1 MRRTTFIS
9 TAAFI
14 FAGALAACGQQPA
27 EPAAEAPAAE
37 APAAASTATA
47 FENVRLIIGDGT
59 VIENGVLVIDGTT
72 IVDVGAP
79 DDTPIPEGAT
89 RIDATGQTIMPA
101 IVDTHV
107 HMRPTRDE
115 LIQDLSRRAYFGIGA
130 ATSLGRD
137 PDELL
142 PMRDERIP
150 GAARFFSSGRGI
162 TGNEP
167 GRPTEPF
174 WVDTVEE
181 ARAAVQELAPLNVD
195 MIKIWVDDRNGEVVK
210 LTPEL
215 YTAII
220 EEAHANN
227 VRVIA
232 HIFSQE
238 DGLGLINAGVDAFA
252 HGVRDSELTDE
263 YVAAYMARPELF
275 IAPNLP
281 DRGAAVDLAW
291 LQAALPAETFAELAA
306 ANVDNADQQSFHAV
320 QARNLNRL
328 YQAGATIGLGTD
340 GNAPWAAHL
349 EMEDMVLA
357 GMSPGDVIVAAT
369 RNSAAFLRMDDAGT
383 LENVKSADFIV
394 LDANPLDDITNTRA
408 INAVYLRGEAVD
420 RTAYP

>member
-1 MRRTTFIS
+1 MRRTHFIS

-14 FAGALAACGQQPA
+14 FAGALAACGQEPA
-27 EPAAEAPAAE
+27 APAAEAPAAE
-37 APAAASTATA
+37 APASTATA

-72 IVDVGAP
+72 IADIGAP
-79 DDTPIPEGAT
+79 DDTPIPEGAA

-107 HMRPTRDE
+107 HMRPTRE
-115 LIQDLSRRAYFGIGA
+115 GLIQDLSRRGYFGIGA

-137 PDELL
+137 PDEIL
-142 PMRDERIP
+142 PIRDERIP

-181 ARAAVQELAPLNVD
+181 AQAAVRELAPLNVD

-210 LTPEL
+210 LSPEL

-227 VRVIA
+227 MRVIA

-238 DGLGLINAGVDAFA
+238 DALGLINAGVDAFA

-263 YVAAYMARPELF
+263 YVAAYMARPIF
-275 IAPNLP
+275 IAPNMP

-291 LQAALPAETFAELAA
+291 LEAALPAETFAELAA
-306 ANVDNADQQSFHAV
+306 ANVDNAAQQTFHAV
-320 QARNLNRL
+320 QAHNLNRL
-328 YQAGATIGLGTD
+328 YQAGAVIGLGTD
-340 GNAPWAAHL
+340 GNEPWSVHL
-349 EMEDMVLA
+349 EMEDMALA
-357 GMSPGDVIVAAT
+357 GMSSGDVIVAAT
-369 RNSAAFLRMDDAGT
+369 KNSAEFLRMNDAGT
-383 LENVKSADFIV
+383 LENGKSADFIV
-394 LDANPLDDITNTRA
+394 LNANPLDDITNTRA

-420 RTAYP
+420 RTVYP

>member
-1 MRRTTFIS
+1 MRRVS
-9 TAAFI
+9 LVSAAVLLSA
-14 FAGALAACGQQPA
+14 FALGACQQ
-27 EPAAEAPAAE
+27 EPPAPAAE
-37 APAAASTATA
+37 APAPASTATA
-47 FENVRLIIGDGT
+47 FEHARIIVGDGS
-59 VIENGVLVIDGTT
+59 VIEDGVLIIDGTT

-79 DDTPIPEGAT
+79 DDTPIPEGAA
-89 RIDATGQTIMPA
+89 RVDATGQTIMPA
-101 IVDTHV
+101 IIDTHV

-115 LIQDLSRRAYFGIGA
+115 LVQDLSRRAYFGIGA
-130 ATSLGRD
+130 AMSLGRD
-137 PDELL
+137 PDDLL
-142 PMRDERIP
+142 PIRDERIP

-181 ARAAVQELAPLNVD
+181 AQAAVRELAPLNVD
-195 MIKIWVDDRNGEVVK
+195 VIKIWVDDRNGEVVK
-210 LTPEL
+210 LSPEL

-220 EEAHANN
+220 DEAHANN

-232 HIFSQE
+232 HIFSQA
-238 DGLGLINAGVDAFA
+238 DARGLIDAGIDAFA
-252 HGVRDSELTDE
+252 HGVRDSEITDE

-275 IAPNLP
+275 IAPNMP

-291 LQAALPAETFAELAA
+291 LEAALPAETFAELSA
-306 ANVDNADQQSFHAV
+306 ANVDDAEAQTFHAI
-320 QARNLNRL
+320 QAHNLNRL

-340 GNAPWAAHL
+340 GNDPWAAHL

-357 GMSPGDVIVAAT
+357 GMSPSDVIVAAT

-383 LENVKSADFIV
+383 LENGKSADFIV
-394 LDANPLDDITNTRA
+394 LDANPLENITNTRA
-408 INAVYLRGEAVD
+408 IDTVYLRGAAVD